1 MILLLETEEG
11 VRPLGAEADEA
22 TEGPL
27 VAVLPG
33 DDIALHRLLLAET
46 DARARHDEAL
56 MRVTDLAAQPVDE
69 LHVAVGPA
77 DEDGNSWVALID
89 RQRMADHLAHL
100 KASGTDPAHVVPAA
114 LLLSQPDSGPSM
126 ARLGDRVLLRTDEL
140 AGLVEP
146 SLASALSGRSLLGR
160 LVQLSEFAPA
170 ATPDPLPLDLLQ
182 GEFGPRQSWWK
193 SRKFLIRAGVLAL
206 LALLL
211 AIAPLLIDRA
221 RSAAQV
227 AAYDQAVIE
236 LAAQTLGQ
244 RPASAEAGAAALA
257 AARRAAEGGALGAR
271 LSFAARTIE
280 SVPGARFDSV
290 KLQPD
295 GALTIALGGPAD
307 AINIMGPRMAG
318 GPFAS
323 KLDGTVLTMGDRVA
337 GRTANDSAL
346 SVAMLRLVAARQDA
360 ALAASA
366 KARGAPMKPADV
378 GTALVAAGLADP
390 TAAAAGRIS
399 IPAARATALLPLIAD
414 LEMKGA
420 RFAEAEIRRNADETL
435 SASLAVK
442 P

>member
-1 MILLLETEEG
+1 M
-11 VRPLGAEADEA
+11 
-22 TEGPL
+22 
-27 VAVLPG
+27 
-33 DDIALHRLLLAET
+33 
-46 DARARHDEAL
+46 
-56 MRVTDLAAQPVDE
+56 
-69 LHVAVGPA
+69 
-77 DEDGNSWVALID
+77 
-89 RQRMADHLAHL
+89 
-100 KASGTDPAHVVPAA
+100 
-114 LLLSQPDSGPSM
+114 
-126 ARLGDRVLLRTDEL
+126 
-140 AGLVEP
+140 
-146 SLASALSGRSLLGR
+146 
-160 LVQLSEFAPA
+160 
-170 ATPDPLPLDLLQ
+170 
-182 GEFGPRQSWWK
+182 
-193 SRKFLIRAGVLAL
+193 LAL